1 MATSTSS
8 ATSLDPAYLAQQ
20 YTAID
25 RAAKDTLLQNQYNS
39 YNTSLKAF
47 QTLKTTL
54 SDFTSHLESFGKD
67 GLLASSAKVSS
78 SNTMAVTVDGS
89 AAPGSYQ
96 IYVQQLAQAHQ
107 LAMSFDPTQAL
118 PTDGDLGITVG
129 SNEFV
134 VDLSSLSASATLSD
148 VATAINN
155 SADNSGV
162 NATVMQSGSET
173 FLLLTSDETGAA
185 NQISLNFNAG
195 TDPNGA
201 AFVSAVAGAQQLT
214 AAQDAIVQV
223 GSSSAITITSATNTL
238 DNVIDGVKID
248 LLQAQ
253 TSGDTPVKI
262 DVAKDSDKTQEN
274 LQDIV
279 DEYNNLMS
287 KLTDDGIKNDSMS
300 KSLQRLM
307 RSSFQGL
314 FDSKTLYSIGLEFD
328 RTGKLTINSDRLD
341 TALNTDPQ
349 QVANM
354 LTGDNGLV
362 NKLQT
367 SLAPYSD
374 RYGFLKT
381 KVDNLQSSLDAVSKK
396 QDDFDTKMQLVY
408 KRYLNQFTQMQITIS
423 QLESSMSSFSS

>member
-47 QTLKTTL
+47 QSLQSSLT
-54 SDFTSHLESFGKD
+54 DFVSHLKDFSAD

-78 SNTMAVTVDGS
+78 SNTMNVTVDGS

-134 VDLSSLSASATLSD
+134 VDLSSLPASATLSD

-201 AFVSAVAGAQQLT
+201 AFASAVAGAQQLT
-214 AAQDAIVQV
+214 AAQDAIVQL
-223 GSSSAITITSATNTL
+223 GSSSAITITSATNIL

-253 TSGDTPVKI
+253 ASGDTPVKI
-262 DVAKDSDKTQEN
+262 DVAKDSEKTQEN

-300 KSLQRLM
+300 RSLQSLM

-408 KRYLNQFTQMQITIS
+408 QRYLNQFTQMQITIS

>member
-25 RAAKDTLLQNQYNS
+25 RAAKDTLLQNQYS
-39 YNTSLKAF
+39 GYNTSLKAF
-47 QTLKTTL
+47 QTLQSSL
-54 SDFTSHLESFGKD
+54 SDFVSQLSSFSSD
-67 GLLASSAKVSS
+67 GLLASSATVSS
-78 SNTMAVTVDGS
+78 SSTMAVSVTGA

-96 IYVQQLAQAHQ
+96 IYVQQVAQAHQ
-107 LAMSFDPTQAL
+107 LAMSFDPAQAL

-134 VDLSSLSASATLSD
+134 VDLSTLPASATLSD
-148 VATAINN
+148 VASAINN
-155 SADNSGV
+155 SADNTGV

-195 TDPNGA
+195 TDPNGTIFA
-201 AFVSAVAGAQQLT
+201 SAVSGVQQLT

-223 GSSSAITITSATNTL
+223 GSSSSITLTSATNTL

-253 TSGDTPVKI
+253 ASGDTPVKI
-262 DVAKDSDKTQEN
+262 DVAKDTQKTQAN
-274 LQDIV
+274 LQGIV
-279 DEYNNLMS
+279 DKYNDLMS

-300 KSLQRLM
+300 KSLQSLM

-328 RTGKLTINSDRLD
+328 RNGELTIDSNRLD

-349 QVANM
+349 QVSDM
-354 LTGDNGLV
+354 LTGTNGLV
-362 NKLQT
+362 SKLQT
-367 SLAPYSD
+367 SLTPYSD
-374 RYGFLKT
+374 RFGFLTT
-381 KVDNLQSSLDAVSKK
+381 KVNNLQSSLDAVSKK
-396 QDDFDTKMQLVY
+396 QTDFDAKMQMVY
-408 KRYLNQFTQMQITIS
+408 QRYLNQFTQMQVTIS

>member
-47 QTLKTTL
+47 QSLQSSLT
-54 SDFTSHLESFGKD
+54 DFVSHLKDFSAD

-78 SNTMAVTVDGS
+78 SNTMNVTVDGS

-134 VDLSSLSASATLSD
+134 VDLSTLPATATLSD

-201 AFVSAVAGAQQLT
+201 AFASAVAGAQQLT
-214 AAQDAIVQV
+214 AAQDAIVQL

-253 TSGDTPVKI
+253 ASGDTPVKI

-300 KSLQRLM
+300 RNLQSLM

>member
-47 QTLKTTL
+47 QSLQSSLT
-54 SDFTSHLESFGKD
+54 DFVSHLKDFSAD

-78 SNTMAVTVDGS
+78 SNTMNVTVDGS

-134 VDLSSLSASATLSD
+134 VDLSSLPASATLSD

-201 AFVSAVAGAQQLT
+201 AFASAVAGAQQLT
-214 AAQDAIVQV
+214 AAQDAIVQL
-223 GSSSAITITSATNTL
+223 GSSSAITITSATNIL

-253 TSGDTPVKI
+253 ASGDTPVKI
-262 DVAKDSDKTQEN
+262 DVAKDSEKTQEN

-300 KSLQRLM
+300 RNLQSLM

>member
-54 SDFTSHLESFGKD
+54 SDFTTHLESFGKD

-134 VDLSSLSASATLSD
+134 VDLSSLPASATLSD

-162 NATVMQSGSET
+162 NATVMQSGNET

-185 NQISLNFNAG
+185 NQITLNFNAG

-201 AFVSAVAGAQQLT
+201 AFATAVAGAQQLT

-253 TSGDTPVKI
+253 ASGDTPVKI
-262 DVAKDSDKTQEN
+262 DVAKDSDKTQQN
-274 LQDIV
+274 LQGIV

-300 KSLQRLM
+300 RSLQSLM

-362 NKLQT
+362 NKLQA

>member
-47 QTLKTTL
+47 QSLQSSLT
-54 SDFTSHLESFGKD
+54 DFVSHLKDFSAD

-78 SNTMAVTVDGS
+78 SNTMNVTVDGS

-134 VDLSSLSASATLSD
+134 VDLSSLPASATLSD

-201 AFVSAVAGAQQLT
+201 AFASAVAGAQQLT

-253 TSGDTPVKI
+253 ASGDTPVKI

-274 LQDIV
+274 LQGIV

-300 KSLQRLM
+300 RSLQSLM

-408 KRYLNQFTQMQITIS
+408 QRYLNQFTQMQITIS

>member
-47 QTLKTTL
+47 QSLQSSLT
-54 SDFTSHLESFGKD
+54 DFVSHLKDFSAD

-78 SNTMAVTVDGS
+78 SNTMNVTVDGS

-96 IYVQQLAQAHQ
+96 IFVQQVAQAHQ
-107 LAMSFDPTQAL
+107 LAMSFDPAQVL
-118 PTDGDLGITVG
+118 PTNGDLGITVG
-129 SNEFV
+129 SDEFV
-134 VDLSSLSASATLSD
+134 VDLSTLPATATLSD
-148 VATAINN
+148 VASAINN
-155 SADNSGV
+155 SADNTGV

-173 FLLLTSDETGAA
+173 FLLLTSDKTGAA

-201 AFVSAVAGAQQLT
+201 VFATAISGAQQLT

-253 TSGDTPVKI
+253 ASGDTPVKI
-262 DVAKDSDKTQEN
+262 DVAKDSEKTQEN

-300 KSLQRLM
+300 KNIQRLM
-307 RSSFQGL
+307 RSSFQGT

-328 RTGKLTINSDRLD
+328 RNGKLAINSDRLD
-341 TALNTDPQ
+341 KALNTDSQ
-349 QVANM
+349 QVAKM

-362 NKLQT
+362 SKLQT

-374 RYGFLKT
+374 RFGFLKT
-381 KVDNLQSSLDAVSKK
+381 KVDNLQSSLNAVSKK

-408 KRYLNQFTQMQITIS
+408 QRYLNQFTQMQITIS

>member
-47 QTLKTTL
+47 QSLQSSLT
-54 SDFTSHLESFGKD
+54 DFVSHLKDFSAD

-78 SNTMAVTVDGS
+78 SNTMSVTVDGS

-134 VDLSSLSASATLSD
+134 VDLSSLPASATLSD

-201 AFVSAVAGAQQLT
+201 AFASAVSGAQQLT

-253 TSGDTPVKI
+253 ASGDTPVKI

-274 LQDIV
+274 LQGIV